1 VAKNKVKTK
10 GLVSKGAKSRLA
22 GKPVKES
29 VVQMTEVVL
38 PSHTNALGTIF
49 GGQIMSWIDIAAA
62 IASSRHARAVCV
74 TASIDALHF
83 LAPARLGQVVCL
95 FACVNATNRTS
106 MEVGVRVESEDQRT
120 GIRKKIA
127 KAYLTF
133 VAVNEKGQPI
143 EVPPAIPESP
153 DEIRRNR
160 EAVLRREARLRLKQQ
175 LKNENA

>member
-1 VAKNKVKTK
+1 MAKNKVKSNSSNAT
-10 GLVSKGAKSRLA
+10 A
-22 GKPVKES
+22 GKPVCES

-62 IASSRHARAVCV
+62 IASSRHARAICV

-83 LAPARLGQVVCL
+83 LAPAKMGQVVCL
-95 FACVNATNRTS
+95 FASVNATNRTS

-120 GIRKKIA
+120 GERVKIA

-133 VAVNEKGQPI
+133 VAVNESGKPV
-143 EVPPAIPESP
+143 EVPPVIPQTPE
-153 DEIRRNR
+153 EVRRNR
-160 EAVLRREARLRLKQQ
+160 EAKMRREARLKLKKQ
-175 LKNENA
+175 LAAEEHP